1 MTDVHTGR
9 GEAGGLPEPIGASR
23 VLRDIRNQPGVD
35 SVEGKLV
42 PLLSGA
48 GIRAQLIDMP
58 GGLYVHAHPHPTE
71 SLIYTVS
78 GRWVFSDGI
87 DRKIVETGDLL
98 HFPPNEPTGFE
109 VPFDEP
115 AVIYITKGDGG
126 KTHDELMTDLRKAS
140 ANMAKEAEDGE
151 VFSLAELPHDHPARA
166 FARQLGFKGAN

>member
-1 MTDVHTGR
+1 MSDGHTVPRSRDG
-9 GEAGGLPEPIGASR
+9 AAEPIGASR
-23 VLRDIRNQPGVD
+23 VLRDVRNQPGVD
-35 SVEGKLV
+35 SVEGRLV

-71 SLIYTVS
+71 SLILTIS
-78 GRWVFSDGI
+78 GRWVFSDGV

-98 HFPPNEPTGFE
+98 HFPPDEPTGFE

-126 KTHDELMTDLRKAS
+126 KDHEALMADLRKAADS
-140 ANMAKEAEDGE
+140 MAQEAHDGE
-151 VFSLAELPHDHPARA
+151 VFSLAELPHAHPARV
-166 FARQLGFKGAN
+166 FARQIGFRGAD

>member
-1 MTDVHTGR
+1 MTDGQPVLGSS
-9 GEAGGLPEPIGASR
+9 GGVAEPIGASR
-23 VLRDIRNQPGVD
+23 VLRDIRNQPGVE
-35 SVEGKLV
+35 SVEGRLV
-42 PLLSGA
+42 PLMSGA

-71 SLIYTVS
+71 SLILTVS
-78 GRWVFSDGI
+78 GRWVFSDGV

-126 KTHDELMTDLRKAS
+126 KDHDVLMADLRKAA

-151 VFSLAELPHDHPARA
+151 VFSLGELPRDHPARV
-166 FARQLGFKGAN
+166 FARQLGFSGAD